1 MRWLPMALV
10 IMMVLFAAG
19 CVEEQPAQ
27 KSELAGLLPQSN
39 LPEGLTLMAVLTPQ
53 SSVNSTQDV
62 LVEMGNASIPRVV
75 DSVEGVYG
83 TAGSYDVNVYIVQLA
98 SAQDAERAYIH
109 YINQSRFKQR
119 LPDDMERFGVWITH
133 GKQLTEIR
141 ELAADGGIRYIYAW
155 HSNELLFIVKGNDDV
170 QQTRELTSLVLDA
183 TTSKSSM

>member
-1 MRWLPMALV
+1 MALV
-10 IMMVLFAAG
+10 IMMALFAAG

-62 LVEMGNASIPRVV
+62 LVEMGINNNASIPRVV

-119 LPDDMERFGVWITH
+119 LPYDMERFGVWITH
-133 GKQLTEIR
+133 GRQLTEIR
-141 ELAADGGIRYIYAW
+141 ELASDGGIRYIYAW
-155 HSNELLFIVKGNDDV
+155 HSNGLMLIVKGSDDV

-183 TTSKSSM
+183 TTSKTHM